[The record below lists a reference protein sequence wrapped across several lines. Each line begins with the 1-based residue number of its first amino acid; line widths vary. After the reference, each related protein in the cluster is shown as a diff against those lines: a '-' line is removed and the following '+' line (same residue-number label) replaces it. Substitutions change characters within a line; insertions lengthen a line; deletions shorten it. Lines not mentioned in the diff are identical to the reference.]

1 MPWIFWLKS
10 KHHWVLCFRHSV
22 HQIPRSSLTEAVQAS
37 MKANFGKN
45 LSLID
50 AVINSTVDS
59 LRHEANIYNRQ
70 AGERTQ
76 GRGPT
81 GVELAER
88 EKMRQV
94 RRAINFTEGCEVNLS
109 DISYRENMSSVF
121 DETRSHEPD
130 KPAKK

>member
-1 MPWIFWLKS
+1 
-10 KHHWVLCFRHSV
+10 
-22 HQIPRSSLTEAVQAS
+22 

-50 AVINSTVDS
+50 AVINFTVDS

-130 KPAKK
+130 KPAKKMIIWESSSCQK